1 MSIDKMWRW
10 ILFSLPVLLV
20 LSAQPVY
27 AQDDILDE
35 IEAELKKEQEQKK
48 AQEKADKNKEKYT
61 KNYQVSVNKGD
72 ALLRAK
78 KFDEAIAAYTEAK
91 TWGPSETYPDNQIA
105 LAKQEKKRAEDKA
118 KEEVL
123 KEKYN
128 AVIVKADAYFKSQK
142 YAEAIAKYQEAS
154 SIKSDEVYPKD
165 QIAEAKKLKAK
176 KEDEA
181 KKAEETA
188 RIEKEYTAAM
198 SKGDAAMKSKDFDAA
213 ILAYESATKI
223 KPSDPEPKS
232 RKATAEKMKA
242 DEAKK
247 LEQEAQQKKYDD
259 LIKTADGLLGSS
271 QFDQAKA
278 KYEEASKVLP
288 HETYPKTKMKECD
301 DSKLAAAQAKLRAEY
316 DALVKEA
323 DALVK
328 SEQFDDAITKYEA
341 AAKVLPHETHPKDM
355 ITQAQALKKQKAD
368 NEQLAN
374 FEKVLKEAEALIAA
388 EKFDEGIAKL
398 GEAHNVMPHETK
410 TKELI
415 AEANR
420 LKEQKAADAIK
431 QDYESKIKE
440 GEELMNAEK
449 FDEAIIVFEGAKKV
463 LPSDHRAQSLIDQ
476 ANSLKANK
484 KQAALQ
490 IDFNAQIKAGEDF
503 LKDDRFDEA
512 IAAFEAAQRI
522 LPNDHKPATLI
533 TQANDL
539 RKAKENEIAKAEYDE
554 LLAAGDK
561 QLEEGKFDEARGSY
575 KGALAAYAEGQST
588 VDARLSKVDIKEKE
602 KLDAEKAEAEQ
613 KAKQEQ
619 FDKLVAE
626 ANGLVSSK
634 DYEGA
639 KQKIAKAL
647 LLFPDNQAAKSKQ
660 SEIDGLIA
668 QAEKEKQEQLA
679 AEAAAAAQAKK
690 ESEVKDFLSQAET
703 KKSSGDL
710 TGAKSLI
717 ASALA
722 VIPNDPG
729 ATAAMKDIDVAI
741 SDYEKKLAEEKAAK
755 EAAEKAEAEKKA
767 KVDDLIKQGNVLL
780 SSGSFAE
787 AITKYDEALALDDNN
802 STALSKKGEAQ
813 KAKETKEQEQMAAE
827 EREKAEKAKQDKI
840 NGLSAEAQSAE
851 SAENY
856 DQAISKWKEVLAIDA
871 SSTSASNNITRLE
884 DKKKEIAAAL
894 AAADAEEKRKQEE
907 EAKKLAALE
916 AEKSAQEKQAKV
928 DGLIAD
934 ANAAESA
941 ENYDGAIERWNQ
953 VIALDAS
960 NSSASSNITRL
971 ENKKK
976 EVAAALAAAD
986 AEEKR
991 RQEEEAKKLAA
1002 LEAEKSAQEKQAKID
1017 ALSAEAKSAES
1028 AKNYDEAIEKW
1039 NQVIALDASNSSA
1052 SSSITRIK
1060 NKKKEAASAL
1070 AASQA
1075 AEKRK
1080 QEEEAKKQANETKK
1094 AKIELLT
1101 TEAQQAESS
1110 GNING
1115 AINKWKEILA
1125 IDASVTVASTNI
1137 SRLEGRKQKM
1147 EADKLAAEEAQRK
1160 RDEEAAKQQS
1170 EKERRNLIASY
1181 LEIGDKILAEKQYQ
1195 KAIENYEKA
1204 EELDGDNLQIK
1215 SKISRA
1221 KELKADEDK
1230 RIAQLEASE
1239 RQQEI
1244 NVLLSEAKLLGIK
1257 RQYLES
1263 KEKYDQVLKYE
1274 PGNQRALDG
1283 LASIQKYID
1292 ELERKNAAEEA
1303 RQKERDEIFRKVEAI
1318 LDAGSDLYAG
1328 GQYKEA
1334 LAKFK
1339 EGLEVDPLNHEVKAS
1354 IRSTKQAIERQE
1366 QYRIARLHN
1375 LPRPKPKGFTTEKI
1389 DNVAER
1395 KDKTKFQNELGKSY
1409 PEGVTEEKRKE
1420 KRKDITRRVV
1430 VTEGV
1435 GSEYFK
1441 VHHDWGGIYYFNDG
1455 KSIDSY
1461 KWQYETRSPD
1471 QRSNP

>member
-1 MSIDKMWRW
+1 MWRW

>member
-1303 RQKERDEIFRKVEAI
+1303 RQKERDEIFRKV
-1318 LDAGSDLYAG
+1318 
-1328 GQYKEA
+1328 
-1334 LAKFK
+1334 
-1339 EGLEVDPLNHEVKAS
+1339 
-1354 IRSTKQAIERQE
+1354 
-1366 QYRIARLHN
+1366 
-1375 LPRPKPKGFTTEKI
+1375 
-1389 DNVAER
+1389 
-1395 KDKTKFQNELGKSY
+1395 
-1409 PEGVTEEKRKE
+1409 
-1420 KRKDITRRVV
+1420 
-1430 VTEGV
+1430 
-1435 GSEYFK
+1435 
-1441 VHHDWGGIYYFNDG
+1441 
-1455 KSIDSY
+1455 
-1461 KWQYETRSPD
+1461 
-1471 QRSNP
+1471 